1 MKHAASFLPEDFVVE
16 TRERRTGVLAAVLF
30 PVMVIAVFAA
40 FLVTN
45 QQWNDVRAAQAAIDT
60 ETERVAREI
69 AEMKNLERIRTHM
82 DAKAELARGLLEPV
96 PRSVLLAVLTNTM
109 PSRVSLTSF
118 ELRTEVV
125 KPPKSDASA
134 TGKAGARAG
143 AKAGAGSTK
152 GAKSG
157 EAGQPI
163 ATPTPPAP
171 LRRTNL
177 IIVGVAPSLLEVGRW
192 MTALEK
198 VPIFASV
205 RLELMEEKVIDGRGM
220 SEFRMGIRIDPES
233 DIRAW
238 SELARVRAGELPASI
253 AASLEEDHPFTFDNA
268 SATSHASA
276 DSQALSED
284 PQ

>member
-1 MKHAASFLPEDFVVE
+1 
-16 TRERRTGVLAAVLF
+16 
-30 PVMVIAVFAA
+30 MVIAVFAA

-125 KPPKSDASA
+125 KPPKSDTTAA
-134 TGKAGARAG
+134 GKAG

-163 ATPTPPAP
+163 AAPTPPAP

-177 IIVGVAPSLLEVGRW
+177 IIAGVAPSLLEVGRW

-198 VPIFASV
+198 VPVFASV

-220 SEFRMGIRIDPES
+220 SEFRMGIRIDPEA